1 MDDFFLLSAFTEIH
15 LDVKVEF
22 SHMAAVL
29 EPLSDD
35 IPNLSYSSSMEA
47 LPVFESSNRQSSLSV
62 TKYFEDVLTL
72 W

>member
-1 MDDFFLLSAFTEIH
+1 MDDFFLLYVFTEIH

-22 SHMAAVL
+22 SHMAAV
-29 EPLSDD
+29 LSDD